1 MNTILQKFKAIN
13 INDLNLI
20 NKVFTCWPHHQKRK
34 VAWFCT
40 TVLLLATFWL
50 APRDGQAQSITLS
63 QVISSARTNSPV
75 SRQIRYQYD
84 AESWRYKANR
94 ALLLPQLSLD
104 AQIPGFTRTI
114 NQITQPDGSILFR
127 PQSQNF
133 SSATM
138 SLSQNLLATGGTLSL
153 NSGLSRIDLFE
164 DQGSS
169 PNYYW
174 RSAPLFLSYS
184 QPLFRINR
192 IRWNWDQQ
200 KINYGQATRQQIEG
214 LEDLSITVTQKF
226 FDLLISQVQLKNAE
240 YNRNNNDTIFRISK
254 GRFGIGKIAENELLQ
269 VELSLMR
276 SRNAV
281 EQNRVS
287 MLTTEKELR
296 NLLGRY
302 EEAGTFEVVLPS
314 VVPRPEISPDLAIAQ
329 ARENRSDFKTLEL
342 NENMARMNLRSAQ
355 ISRRF
360 TADLNLSV
368 GYNQTAT
375 DFNSAFK
382 NLQSQQ
388 SAFVGI
394 NVPLH
399 NSGRN
404 RSLVKQAE
412 AELNATLENIKN
424 RRNVIDIEVFNQV
437 MQLKQLQTSLDISAK
452 ADTIAQRRYEMAK
465 NRYLIGKI
473 DITNLTIAQ
482 QEKDDALITYLQ
494 TLQQYWLAWFS
505 LRRVTLYDFETGQK
519 LTAQ

>member
-1 MNTILQKFKAIN
+1 MCRLFKHTQRM
-13 INDLNLI
+13 LKLLC
-20 NKVFTCWPHHQKRK
+20 KVFLGYGRV
-34 VAWFCT
+34 VACAIFLSCT
-40 TVLLLATFWL
+40 LAGGSVYSQ
-50 APRDGQAQSITLS
+50 PITLVEAIA
-63 QVISSARTNSPV
+63 QAKANSPV
-75 SRQIRYQYD
+75 SRQIRYQFE
-84 AESWRYKANR
+84 AEKWRYNSNR

-104 AQIPGFTRTI
+104 AQVPGYTRTI

-133 SSATM
+133 SSGVM

-164 DQGSS
+164 DQGNS
-169 PNYYW
+169 PTYYW

-192 IRWNWDQQ
+192 IKWNWNQQ
-200 KINYGQATRQQIEG
+200 KISYSQATRQQVEG
-214 LEDLSITVTQKF
+214 LEDLSITVTQKY
-226 FDLLISQVQLKNAE
+226 FDLLISQAQLRNAE
-240 YNRNNNDTIFRISK
+240 YNRSNNDTIFRISQ
-254 GRFGIGKIAENELLQ
+254 GRYGIGKIAENELLQ

-281 EQNRVS
+281 EQNRVW
-287 MLTTEKELR
+287 MLTAEKELR

-302 EEAGTFEVVLPS
+302 EEAGTFQVVLPA
-314 VVPRPEISPDLAIAQ
+314 VVPRPDINTEAAMAE
-329 ARENRSDFKTLEL
+329 ARENRSDFKTLEIS
-342 NENMARMNLRSAQ
+342 ENMARMNLRSAQ

-375 DFNSAFK
+375 DLAGAFK

-388 SAFVGI
+388 SAFIGI

-404 RSLVKQAE
+404 RSLVRLAE
-412 AELNATLENIKN
+412 AELSATLEGIKN
-424 RRNVIDIEVFNQV
+424 RKNVIDIEVLNQV
-437 MQLKQLQTSLDISAK
+437 LQLRQLQTSLTISAK

-494 TLQQYWLAWFS
+494 TLQQYWLAWYG
-505 LRRVTLYDFETGQK
+505 LRRATLYDFESGAK
-519 LTAQ
+519 IFVP